1 MNMFQVPK
9 LTSQPQNRPVQQAQQ
24 PPLNRTVGNNKTCNW
39 VFENGE
45 VCTHDEKF
53 NLLKASLFMN
63 VFWWRHDCTILG
75 VFLFHQCL
83 NLISEK
89 RKQFQQ
95 MDGSKSISIQKY
107 A

>member
-45 VCTHDEKF
+45 VCTIGMYPRQSQIIRKNID
-53 NLLKASLFMN
+53 
-63 VFWWRHDCTILG
+63 ILNI
-75 VFLFHQCL
+75 VYP
-83 NLISEK
+83 
-89 RKQFQQ
+89 
-95 MDGSKSISIQKY
+95 M
-107 A
+107 